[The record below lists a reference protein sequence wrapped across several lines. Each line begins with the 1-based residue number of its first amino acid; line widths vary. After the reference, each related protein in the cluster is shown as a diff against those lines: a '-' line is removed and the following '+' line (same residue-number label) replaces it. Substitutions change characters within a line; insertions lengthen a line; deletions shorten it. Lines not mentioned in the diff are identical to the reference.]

1 MVFLTQLLM
10 LFQFCHICK
19 ADDPQVSTRQE
30 GTMAV
35 VTTTCRNPKCSRKV
49 FPWRSQPNMPGTQI
63 AAGNFLLCFGI
74 LMAGGSASKVLH
86 IFQHM
91 GLGCISLHSFF
102 RYQRVRSCNNFYC
115 LFIHITFSYTTV
127 NKCHLLKPITQI
139 NCPN

>member
-1 MVFLTQLLM
+1 MVFLAQLLM
-10 LFQFCHICK
+10 LFRFCHICK
-19 ADDPQVSTRQE
+19 ADDPQVNTRQE

-49 FPWRSQPNMPGTQI
+49 FTWRSQPNMPGTQI

-91 GLGCISLHSFF
+91 GLGCISLRSFF

-115 LFIHITFSYTTV
+115 LIHITFTYTAV
-127 NKCHLLKPITQI
+127 NKCHLLKPIIQI
-139 NCPN
+139 NCPK